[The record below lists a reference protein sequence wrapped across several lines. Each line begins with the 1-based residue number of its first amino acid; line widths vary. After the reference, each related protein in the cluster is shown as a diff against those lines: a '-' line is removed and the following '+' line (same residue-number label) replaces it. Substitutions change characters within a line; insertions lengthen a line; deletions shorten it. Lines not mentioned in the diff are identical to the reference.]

1 MQPQPKESPDA
12 TLPESIKAYY
22 DDTQLVEQFQRGDQS
37 VFDELVQRYQD
48 RTYRLAQRFVPN
60 VEDALD
66 ITQDAFIRAYKGL
79 LDFEKKSQFY
89 SWLYRITVNLCIDF
103 LRKNARR
110 EMVTYESESDE
121 LPMMNVADLHLTSPA
136 KAVENKELLAH
147 LRKAITQLP
156 PRQRE
161 IFSLRHWEGLSLK
174 EIADTLGRSS
184 GTIKAHLFHAH
195 RNLRKHLRHYLQ
207 DDDR

>member
-1 MQPQPKESPDA
+1 
-12 TLPESIKAYY
+12 
-22 DDTQLVEQFQRGDQS
+22 
-37 VFDELVQRYQD
+37 
-48 RTYRLAQRFVPN
+48 
-60 VEDALD
+60 
-66 ITQDAFIRAYKGL
+66 
-79 LDFEKKSQFY
+79 
-89 SWLYRITVNLCIDF
+89 
-103 LRKNARR
+103 
-110 EMVTYESESDE
+110 
-121 LPMMNVADLHLTSPA
+121 MMNVADRHLTSPA

-184 GTIKAHLFHAH
+184 GTVKAHLFHAH
-195 RNLRKHLRHYLQ
+195 RNLHKHLRHYLQ